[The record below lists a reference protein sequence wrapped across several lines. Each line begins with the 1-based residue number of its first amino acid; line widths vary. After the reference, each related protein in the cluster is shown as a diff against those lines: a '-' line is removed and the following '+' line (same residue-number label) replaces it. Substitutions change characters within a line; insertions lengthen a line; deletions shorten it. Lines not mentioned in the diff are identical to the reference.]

1 MRRGNPFDVLVR
13 LRKIDERQRRAA
25 VAAARQAHEEARE
38 RLEDYKERHRNSL
51 RLDEMLTPAELRSLQ
66 LRGLQ
71 SHEDLVVAADAY
83 ARARVTLD
91 DRIDG
96 WRKSAEDL
104 DAAERLD
111 QRRKDEAA
119 RLARVAADRSL
130 DELLAML
137 HGRRPEAAT

>member
-13 LRKIDERQRRAA
+13 LRRIDEKQRRAA
-25 VAAARQAHEEARE
+25 LAAARQAHEQARD
-38 RLEDYKERHRNSL
+38 RLEEYKERHRKAL
-51 RLDEMLTPAELRSLQ
+51 QIDEMLTPVELRSLQ

-71 SHEDLVVAADAY
+71 THEDLIAAAEDY
-83 ARARVTLD
+83 ARARQALE

-119 RLARVAADRSL
+119 RLARTASERSL
-130 DELLAML
+130 DDLLGML
-137 HGRRPEAAT
+137 HARSSEATP

>member
-1 MRRGNPFDVLVR
+1 MTRGNPFDVLVR

-25 VAAARQAHEEARE
+25 LAAARQAHEEARE
-38 RLEDYKERHRNSL
+38 RLEEYKERHRQSL
-51 RLDEMLTPAELRSLQ
+51 ELDEMLSPVELRSLQ

-71 SHEDLVVAADAY
+71 THEDLVAAADTY
-83 ARARVTLD
+83 ARAQITLD

-96 WRKSAEDL
+96 WRRSAEDL

-111 QRRKDEAA
+111 QRRKDESA

-130 DELLAML
+130 DELLAVM
-137 HGRRPEAAT
+137 HGRRSEAST